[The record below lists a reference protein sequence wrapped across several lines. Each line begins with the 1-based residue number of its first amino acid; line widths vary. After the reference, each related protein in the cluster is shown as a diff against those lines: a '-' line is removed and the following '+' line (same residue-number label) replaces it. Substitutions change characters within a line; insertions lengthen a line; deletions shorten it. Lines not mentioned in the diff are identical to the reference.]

1 MKVLVTGATGQ
12 LGTCMVK
19 ELGSSFEVIGL
30 THSQLDLTNYS
41 LVMESLARLSP
52 EIVVNCA
59 AYNAVDA
66 AEDQSQE
73 ALNVNAFGV
82 QALARATIEIGACL
96 VHYSTDFIFDGS
108 TNTPYTEEDVPG
120 PLGTYAAS
128 KLLGEWFA
136 QDVPRHYVLRVE
148 SLFGGPAP
156 VRKIDSLDTYP
167 KSSVNRIVKSILAG
181 REVNV
186 FTDRTVSP
194 SYVIDVVTATRRLI
208 ELDAPA
214 GIYHCVNS
222 GMTTWDVLA
231 LELARLLG
239 HEANL
244 VPMTMAEA
252 KLRTKR
258 PVFCALSNAKLEK
271 VGVVMPT
278 WQDALSRFVSVGTTY
293 GFN

>member
-1 MKVLVTGATGQ
+1 MRVLVTGSTGQ

-19 ELGSSFEVIGL
+19 ELGSDFEVIGL
-30 THSQLDLTNYS
+30 THSQLDLTDYP

-66 AEDQSQE
+66 AEDQSKE

-82 QALARATIEIGACL
+82 QTLARATVEIGACL
-96 VHYSTDFIFDGS
+96 VHYSTDFVFDGS
-108 TNTPYTEEDVPG
+108 TNTPYTEEDLPG
-120 PLGTYAAS
+120 PLGMYAAS

-156 VRKIDSLDTYP
+156 E
-167 KSSVNRIVKSILAG
+167 SSVNSIVRSIFDG
-181 REVNV
+181 RDVNV

-194 SYVIDVVTATRRLI
+194 SYVVDVVTATRRLI

-222 GMTTWDVLA
+222 GMATWDVLA

-244 VPMTMAEA
+244 VPMTMGEA
-252 KLRTKR
+252 KLRAKR
-258 PVFCALSNAKLEK
+258 PVFCALSNAKLER

-278 WQDALSRFVSVGTTY
+278 WQDALSRFVSVGTIY

>member
-1 MKVLVTGATGQ
+1 MRVLVIGSTGQ

-19 ELGSSFEVIGL
+19 ELGSNFKVTGL
-30 THSQLDLTNYS
+30 THSQLDLTNYP

-66 AEDQSQE
+66 AEDQSKE

-82 QALARATIEIGACL
+82 QTLARAAIEIGACL
-96 VHYSTDFIFDGS
+96 VHYSTDFVFDGS
-108 TNTPYTEEDVPG
+108 ADIPYTEEDLPG
-120 PLGTYAAS
+120 PLGMYAAS

-148 SLFGGPAP
+148 SLFGGSAP
-156 VRKIDSLDTYP
+156 E
-167 KSSVNRIVKSILAG
+167 SSVARIVRDILDE

-194 SYVIDVVTATRRLI
+194 SYVVDVVTATRKLI
-208 ELDAPA
+208 ELDAPC

-222 GMTTWDVLA
+222 GMATWDVLA

-252 KLRTKR
+252 KLRAKR
-258 PVFCALSNAKLEK
+258 PVFCALSNAKLAR

-278 WQDALSRFVSVGTTY
+278 WQDALSRFVSVGATC

>member
-1 MKVLVTGATGQ
+1 MKVLVTGSTGQ

-19 ELGSSFEVIGL
+19 ELGSNFEVIGL
-30 THSQLDLTNYS
+30 THSQLDLTDYS

-96 VHYSTDFIFDGS
+96 VHYSTDFVFDGS
-108 TNTPYTEEDVPG
+108 TNTPYTEEDLPG
-120 PLGTYAAS
+120 PLGMYAAS

-156 VRKIDSLDTYP
+156 E
-167 KSSVNRIVKSILAG
+167 SSVNSIVRSILDG

-194 SYVIDVVTATRRLI
+194 SYVVDVVTATRRLI

-222 GMTTWDVLA
+222 GMATWDVLA

-278 WQDALSRFVSVGTTY
+278 WQDALSRFVSVGTIY